1 MASPQRVNKIKVQL
15 QRELGDIIQNMSD
28 PRLERISV
36 SDVTL
41 TRDLSVATLY
51 ISVLGDEAE
60 KETALTAI
68 SNALGH
74 IRSQIAKRIHLRYA
88 PEFRVQYD
96 PTGERAARVLSLLD
110 SIKDENIDS

>member
-51 ISVLGDEAE
+51 VSVLGDEAE
-60 KETALTAI
+60 KETALTAMRK
-68 SNALGH
+68 ALGH

-96 PTGERAARVLSLLD
+96 PTGERAARVLSLID
-110 SIKDENIDS
+110 SIKDENVDG

>member
-28 PRLERISV
+28 PRLERILV

-51 ISVLGDEAE
+51 VSVLGDEAE
-60 KETALTAI
+60 KETALTAMRK
-68 SNALGH
+68 ALGH

-96 PTGERAARVLSLLD
+96 PTGERAARVLSLID
-110 SIKDENIDS
+110 SIKDENVDG

>member
-28 PRLERISV
+28 PRLERLTV

-51 ISVLGDEAE
+51 ISVLGDNCE
-60 KETALTAI
+60 KETALTAMRR
-68 SNALGH
+68 ALGH
-74 IRSQIAKRIHLRYA
+74 IRSQIAKRIQLRYA

-96 PTGERAARVLSLLD
+96 PTGERAARVLSLID
-110 SIKDENIDS
+110 SIKNDNIDG